1 MNVISEINR
10 MREIMGLRIL
20 SEVILERMLLTEGGP
35 DDLGKAM
42 GFSPKT
48 YDNMTSA
55 GVKFVDDLSTVSS
68 KFDALGIKSFND
80 LIGKVQLENPAKTI
94 DELTDEDILAYL
106 KTKGIYDDIQLKAST
121 AAKAEADILTKNM
134 DVLTVFKGREPYL
147 NTVNLTLGTKIDNI
161 SIADGLKDDLITFKT
176 EIDNTITG
184 IKSAG
189 GTVPKSLEELSAQ
202 LQAKID
208 DCTTFSSGKSTTPS
222 PGPAPFP
229 KPEEPTFKP
238 EEPTWDGTTKI
249 DEILNNPDIVG
260 NIRKQYPNLTEAQVK
275 LIIDQIKMKYAGQ
288 TVDNIIKNMNQ
299 VISDFKIKLDEMN
312 NISGGS
318 SRPPLPPNGP
328 NGKKINW
335 KNQTWIYDNVIT
347 RGCVGSK
354 PDPVTGK
361 NTIGFTSGLR
371 AGFGVIGCI
380 IGGYALIEFFNW
392 IATPKMER
400 EPLSCLILSQFG
412 LCEKMYEYGW
422 CEKAC
427 LEENEIVSKVYD
439 DNLDGDR
446 GFKKWCSDNNKSG
459 CGKDPEGDYYY
470 TKDNSK
476 VYCVYLTG
484 DKTFKEKASSDDDNK
499 DDDNKDDDNKD
510 DVPTDEYTNNG
521 AGFAQWV
528 TSKGGGLG
536 TKYYWDESSSTG
548 FVGEGEPGAD
558 GAYSNYKDLAYIDK
572 KTGWQEKN

>member
-1 MNVISEINR
+1 MKIVSEINR

-48 YDNMTSA
+48 YDNMTKQ

-80 LIGKVQLENPAKTI
+80 LKGKVQLENPAKTI

-121 AAKAEADILTKNM
+121 VAKAEADMLTKNL
-134 DVLTVFKGREPYL
+134 DVVAVFKGNEETL
-147 NTVNLTLGTKIDNI
+147 KTINFVLGTKIDDL
-161 SIADGLKDDLITFKT
+161 SIQGGLKEDLITYKT
-176 EIDNTITG
+176 QTDNTISSL
-184 IKSAG
+184 KNS
-189 GTVPKSLEELSAQ
+189 GTPVPKSLEDLSAQ

-229 KPEEPTFKP
+229 KPDEPTFKP

-260 NIRKQYPNLTEAQVK
+260 NIRKQYPNLTESQVK
-275 LIIDQIKMKYAGQ
+275 LVIDGIKTKYAGQ
-288 TVDNIIKNMNQ
+288 TVDDIMKNMNQ
-299 VISDFKIKLDEMN
+299 ILSDFKTRLDQMQN
-312 NISGGS
+312 MTGGG
-318 SRPPLPPNGP
+318 SRPPLPPIGP
-328 NGKKINW
+328 NRKPIDWSKA
-335 KNQTWIYDNVIT
+335 KVIYDNVLT
-347 RGCVGSK
+347 RSCVGST
-354 PDPVTGK
+354 PG
-361 NTIGFTSGLR
+361 
-371 AGFGVIGCI
+371 
-380 IGGYALIEFFNW
+380 IGGKPTVQVRGWRTLGCLFFLYSLTELITWFS
-392 IATPKMER
+392 TPKMER
-400 EPLSCLILSQFG
+400 EFILCMPLSNIGG
-412 LCEKMYEYGW
+412 LCQWMYDHGF
-422 CEKAC
+422 CENAC
-427 LEENEIVSKVYD
+427 SGTGGGDLISKVYD
-439 DNLDGDR
+439 DNLEGDR
-446 GFKKWCSDNNKSG
+446 GFKKWCSDNSKND

-470 TKDNSK
+470 MKDGSK
-476 VYCVYLTG
+476 VYCEYLIG